1 MSLRYLLP
9 EEIAYAGSTM
19 LQWERGDLDRPIF
32 VDEIAPT
39 VVDDMHL
46 YLIAQIGATLFD
58 EGGEEGIYSSRAV
71 DGQCSSP
78 AQHAH
83 RREEAIEAIAVV
95 AVQMRDE
102 DPDDTTEVQT
112 LQTELALS
120 TLPAVY
126 EEELIPKLYHL

>member
-1 MSLRYLLP
+1 MY
-9 EEIAYAGSTM
+9 
-19 LQWERGDLDRPIF
+19 
-32 VDEIAPT
+32 
-39 VVDDMHL
+39 L

-58 EGGEEGIYSSRAV
+58 EGGEEGIYPSRAI

-83 RREEAIEAIAVV
+83 RREEAIEAVAVV
-95 AVQMRDE
+95 SVQMRDE
-102 DPDDTTEVQT
+102 DPDDATEVQT
-112 LQTELALS
+112 LQTELALG